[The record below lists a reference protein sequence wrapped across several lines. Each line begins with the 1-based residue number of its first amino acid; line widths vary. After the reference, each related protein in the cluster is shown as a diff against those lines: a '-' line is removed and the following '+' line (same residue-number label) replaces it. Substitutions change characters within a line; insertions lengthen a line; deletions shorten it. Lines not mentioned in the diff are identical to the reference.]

1 MSDITLRQS
10 DRDLIF
16 DLGHKLTGTME
27 VQSTRHEIVITN
39 VMRRMMQTGKTNLI
53 SYLGYVSENESEL
66 SHFISAVTIHTT
78 SWFREMPHYK
88 RLERNLSLSP
98 SKLQGRKLR
107 LLSAACS
114 TGEELYS
121 FGMIFESFRRQYP
134 EFEYELVGFDVDPIC
149 VQRADSGFYHISD
162 INIIPQIYRHFL
174 ISRTPG
180 DGNYIID
187 PDIRKRC
194 FFHVGNLLDPDSFVD
209 DPFDY
214 VVCRNVLIY
223 FSEEK
228 VNQIASNLLSV
239 VRSDGVL
246 TLGHS
251 ESIDAQRFNLLA
263 MGESGYK
270 RLDETSIL
278 PMREKPITVLS
289 IDDSSWVRLWLATA
303 LAEHGIKVITADT
316 VESASELL
324 SRNKFDLITLDT
336 NLQGKSGLAWLV
348 ELRKQ
353 NVKIPVML
361 LTETRAEQ
369 ASEILESLSSG
380 SQDYV
385 NKSLLGQNSQEFV
398 DRITGLVKA
407 YRNRADIDHKPAT
420 FAEFKNKSP
429 VQLFCPDL
437 ILVGAST
444 GGTEALCQLLSN
456 LPQNVP
462 PIVVVQHIPREF
474 SSAFL
479 ERLAR
484 ATGLQPGAPEKGKDM
499 VPGHIYLSTVDAH
512 IGVRQN
518 GEKMSVYYS
527 HGDKISSHRP
537 SVDYLFQTASFLR
550 GKRILAFLLT
560 GMGRD
565 GAQGLL
571 ELKRNGALTFAQDER
586 SSIVWGMPGEA
597 VHLGAPM
604 ILGNLRELNE
614 LLLQALSPVKK
625 STAPKPG
632 QKTG

>member
-1 MSDITLRQS
+1 MSEITLRQF

-27 VQSTRHEIVITN
+27 VQSTRHEIVISN
-39 VMRRMMQTGKTNLI
+39 VMRRMAQIGKTNLI
-53 SYLGYVSENESEL
+53 SYLSYVSENESEL

-78 SWFREMPHYK
+78 SWFREMPHYR
-88 RLERNLSLSP
+88 RLERNLSLTP

-121 FGMIFESFRRQYP
+121 FGMILESFRRLYL
-134 EFEYELVGFDVDPIC
+134 EFDYELVGFDVDPIC
-149 VQRADSGFYHISD
+149 VQRSDSGFYNISD
-162 INIIPQIYRHFL
+162 INIIPQVYRHLL
-174 ISRTPG
+174 IPRNVG
-180 DGNYIID
+180 DNNYIID

-194 FFHVGNLLDPDSFVD
+194 TFHVGNLLDPDSFID
-209 DPFDY
+209 DPFDN

-228 VNQIASNLLSV
+228 VNLIVSNLLSV
-239 VRSDGVL
+239 VRPDGAL

-251 ESIDAQRFNLLA
+251 ESIDARRFNLLA

-278 PMREKPITVLS
+278 PLREKPITVLS

-303 LAEHGIKVITADT
+303 LAEHGIKVITTDT
-316 VESASELL
+316 IESASELL

-369 ASEILESLSSG
+369 ATEILESLSTG

-385 NKSLLGQNSQEFV
+385 NKSQLGQNSQEFV

-407 YRNRADIDHKPAT
+407 YRNRADMGHKPAT
-420 FAEFKNKSP
+420 YAEFKNKSP
-429 VQLFCPDL
+429 VQLFYPDL
-437 ILVGAST
+437 IVVGAST
-444 GGTEALCQLLSN
+444 GGTEALCQVLAH
-456 LPQNVP
+456 LPPNPP

-484 ATGLQPGAPEKGKDM
+484 TTGLQAGAPEKGKDIA
-499 VPGHIYLSTVDAH
+499 PGHIYLSTLDAH
-512 IGVRQN
+512 IGVRQH
-518 GEKMSVYYS
+518 GDKMNVYYS

-571 ELKRNGALTFAQDER
+571 ELKRNGALTLAQDER

-597 VHLGAPM
+597 VRLGAPM
-604 ILGNLRELNE
+604 ILGNLHELNQV
-614 LLLQALSPVKK
+614 LIQALNLEKHHASQR
-625 STAPKPG
+625 AG
-632 QKTG
+632 